1 MKKILIVEDDLDDQF
16 NFKEAINDLGA
27 EMQYQIANNGHEAF
41 EFLEKTPAVDII
53 FLDLNMPLLDGFET
67 LRTLKQTEKYWDIPV
82 YILSTS
88 NNKGD
93 ISLCNSLGA
102 KEFVTKP
109 SSFKEF
115 RDWLRKV
122 LMPVS
127 V

>member
-16 NFKEAINDLGA
+16 NFKEAINALGE

-41 EFLEKTPAVDII
+41 ECLEKNPSFDLI

-67 LRTLKQTEKYWDIPV
+67 LRTLKQTKKYCDIPV

-109 SSFKEF
+109 SSFNEF
-115 RDWLRKV
+115 RDWLKKV